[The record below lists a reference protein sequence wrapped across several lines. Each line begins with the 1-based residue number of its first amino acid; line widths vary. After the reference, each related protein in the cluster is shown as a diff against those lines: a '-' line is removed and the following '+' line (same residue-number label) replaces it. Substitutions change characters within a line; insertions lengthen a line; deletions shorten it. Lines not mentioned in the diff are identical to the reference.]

1 MLSLES
7 NVNTDCTPTVYALFR
22 VFVKEPGTIPADG
35 WHGQTV
41 NFYRSTNNG
50 QNFMEQQ
57 LYSRPV
63 STEIAQVGR
72 RIVHVAFLIDPVPNG
87 RPGGS

>member
-50 QNFMEQQ
+50 QILWNNSSILALFP
-57 LYSRPV
+57 LKSPKLAGV
-63 STEIAQVGR
+63 
-72 RIVHVAFLIDPVPNG
+72 
-87 RPGGS
+87 